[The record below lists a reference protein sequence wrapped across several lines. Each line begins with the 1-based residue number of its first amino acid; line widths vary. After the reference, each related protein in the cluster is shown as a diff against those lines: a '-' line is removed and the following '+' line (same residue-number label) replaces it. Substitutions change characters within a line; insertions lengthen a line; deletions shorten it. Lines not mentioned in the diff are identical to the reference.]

1 MLDKIEFQL
10 RAELRGPLRH
20 PVRLPISKPAHTP
33 ATPELHKTEWN
44 IQKPQLRAGGIE
56 SDKETLTRNEE
67 KSLSE
72 WWCS

>member
-33 ATPELHKTEWN
+33 ATPEIHKTEWN
-44 IQKPQLRAGGIE
+44 IQKPRHRAGGIE
-56 SDKETLTRNEE
+56 SDKETLKRNEE